1 MLYAIVAHTGYDM
14 TQKARDFHART
25 AMDWQEQGPAG
36 GSNKQQQQTGGM
48 GVDQFL
54 PSFVLR
60 VRTCQAIKWRNRG
73 I

>member
-25 AMDWQEQGPAG
+25 ALDWQEQGPAG
-36 GSNKQQQQTGGM
+36 GSNKQQQQQTGGM

-54 PSFVLR
+54 PSVSAYVR
-60 VRTCQAIKWRNRG
+60 VKQSNGG